1 MKKSSTKDIAV
12 YNWTIPAH
20 KGLDGTLTCPNASKC
35 IKGCYAQMGAYI
47 WNNTRKS
54 HQEKL
59 DLTKTELFV
68 PSMIAAIKVK
78 LRRSKTVYV
87 RIHDAGDFYSLDYTL
102 KWFNVMNYFKGQ
114 PVKFYAYT
122 KQVKMFKEID
132 IDIPENFKIIYSF
145 GGKQDKLIDRT
156 KDRHSWVFESEV
168 DLKKLGYI
176 NASKD
181 DLLALTDNAKVGL
194 VYHGNKNYGNTT
206 WDKVK

>member
-12 YNWTIPAH
+12 YNWTIPAY
-20 KGLDGTLTCPNASKC
+20 KGLDGTITCPNASKC

-47 WNNTRKS
+47 WSNTRKS

-78 LRRSKTVYV
+78 MRRSKQVYI
-87 RIHDAGDFYSLDYTL
+87 RIHDAGDFYSLDYTF
-102 KWFNVMNYFKGQ
+102 KWINIMNHFKNQ

-122 KQVKMFKEID
+122 KQVKLFKDIKID
-132 IDIPENFKIIYSF
+132 LPENFKIIYSY
-145 GGKQDKLIDRT
+145 GGKQDIDINPEI
-156 KDRHSWVFESEV
+156 DRHSWVFETEKELES
-168 DLKKLGYI
+168 KGYI

-181 DLLALTDNAKVGL
+181 DLLALTDNVKVGL
-194 VYHGNKNYGNTT
+194 VYHGNKNYDNTT
-206 WDKVK
+206 WAKV